1 MVSAAIVASSVAAPR
16 TVDLMWRLP
25 GSMPFAHE
33 PNDPEADALRPLR
46 RTTNRYAPPLM
57 AVERSFPSLLR
68 DASDFSARGQR
79 LYMRL
84 TYGGLLA
91 ALVAAVGG
99 AIPVEATVGSATVDV
114 GSAVAGLAFLVGI
127 GLAYYTVSIRPE
139 RGWYEG
145 RAVAASIK
153 TLCWQ
158 YGVGGG
164 VFGVGAAEAEERLI
178 GRLGEV
184 LESTGGLTLAAG
196 GPLITAELS
205 ALRREPLAARRAV
218 YLAERVDGQVRWYS
232 GRAAYNRS
240 RVHLWY
246 GVAIACQAAGLAFAA
261 LKAFDVIQVDLLG
274 IAATAAASASA
285 WVQAKDHQG
294 LAESYAVTTREL
306 VLIRA
311 KAEAAGDAV
320 DEADWCAYV
329 EDAERAISREHTLW
343 LARRGAQGG

>member
-1 MVSAAIVASSVAAPR
+1 
-16 TVDLMWRLP
+16 
-25 GSMPFAHE
+25 
-33 PNDPEADALRPLR
+33 
-46 RTTNRYAPPLM
+46 M
-57 AVERSFPSLLR
+57 AVEQGFPSLLR
-68 DASDFSARGQR
+68 EASDLSARGQR

-99 AIPVEATVGSATVDV
+99 AIPVEAPVGSGAVDV
-114 GSAVAGLAFLVGI
+114 GAAIAGSAFLVGI

-145 RAVAASIK
+145 RAVAASVK

-164 VFGVGAAEAEERLI
+164 VFGIGAAGAEERLVARLGDVLEATSMVGAS
-178 GRLGEV
+178 GRL
-184 LESTGGLTLAAG
+184 
-196 GPLITAELS
+196 ITPELG
-205 ALRREPLAARRAV
+205 ALRRAPLADRRSI

-232 GRAAYNRS
+232 QRAAYNRR
-240 RVHLWY
+240 RVRLWY
-246 GVAIACQAAGLAFAA
+246 GVAIASQTVGLVFAA

-285 WVQAKDHQG
+285 WVQAKDHQS
-294 LAESYAVTTREL
+294 LAESYAVTAREL

-311 KAEAAGDAV
+311 KAEAAGDGA
-320 DEADWCAYV
+320 DEADWCAFV

-343 LARRGAQGG
+343 RARRGARGG